1 MNPNYD
7 FNPAVE
13 KTSVELAKVILNEMN
28 TNADKLLFE
37 IDTNESADVKKKH
50 DEDFTDFMISIIKIT
65 SATDIPVGYATWP
78 LERLIGTLTILKNQ
92 IDGTVRG
99 TEDEILSRLYAVRSP
114 KTGKFAQDCATFG
127 TVLSKLNELREQTG
141 NKQDDYFTV
150 AEEQTP
156 KVEESPYQ
164 DEK

>member
-13 KTSVELAKVILNEMN
+13 KTSVSLAKVILNEMN
-28 TNADKLLFE
+28 SKADQLLFE
-37 IDTNESADVKKKH
+37 IDSKESAEVKKKH

-92 IDGTVRG
+92 IGGTVRG

-127 TVLSKLNELREQTG
+127 TVLSKLNELRESTG
-141 NKQDDYFTV
+141 NKQEDYFTI
-150 AEEQTP
+150 AEQETP
-156 KVEESPYQ
+156 LVEKSPYQ
-164 DEK
+164 EDK